1 MIMGK
6 EDLSFRHLSGEILQE
21 LTGCIQSID
30 ETSVDNVVQSLCEA
44 EKVFAV
50 GVGRVLL
57 MLQAF
62 VKRLNHL
69 GIEAY
74 YVGEVNEPAI
84 TAKDVLVVASGSGES
99 EVPVSIAKVAKKYH
113 PKIVYIGSN
122 LSSTAASMS
131 DLQLRIPCRTKLNL
145 PDELSSVQ
153 PMSSMFEQSLLL
165 CCDTLAYRIV
175 MEKQLNMKELWRKH
189 ANLE

>member
-1 MIMGK
+1 MDETLTFK
-6 EDLSFRHLSGEILQE
+6 RLNGEIMRE
-21 LTGCIQSID
+21 LESSMRTID
-30 ETSVDNVVQSLCEA
+30 EESADEVMKALMGA

-50 GVGRVLL
+50 GVGRVLM

-84 TAKDVLVVASGSGES
+84 TDRDVLIVASGSGES
-99 EVPVSIAKVAKKYH
+99 AVPVAIARAAQNYH
-113 PKIVYIGSN
+113 PTVVYIGSN
-122 LSSTAASMS
+122 TESTAASLS
-131 DLQLRIPCRTKLNL
+131 SIRLRIPCRTKLNR

-165 CCDTLAYRIV
+165 VCDTLAYRIV
-175 MEKQLNMKELWRKH
+175 RERHLVMDGLWRKH